1 MAGTTSYRKAVTKTL
16 QRTVWYEKQ
25 HRHSQQAGIRQVCL
39 EGQLS
44 EISKTFCSNTAR
56 GIQASHYFKLP
67 LQDQGNE
74 TFCALARST
83 KSKRNDR

>member
-1 MAGTTSYRKAVTKTL
+1 MAGTTSYRKAVTTTL
-16 QRTVWYEKQ
+16 QRTVRDEK
-25 HRHSQQAGIRQVCL
+25 RHSQQAGIRQVWL

-44 EISKTFCSNTAR
+44 EISKTFCSNTAT
-56 GIQASHYFKLP
+56 SHYFTLP

-74 TFCALARST
+74 TFCTLARST